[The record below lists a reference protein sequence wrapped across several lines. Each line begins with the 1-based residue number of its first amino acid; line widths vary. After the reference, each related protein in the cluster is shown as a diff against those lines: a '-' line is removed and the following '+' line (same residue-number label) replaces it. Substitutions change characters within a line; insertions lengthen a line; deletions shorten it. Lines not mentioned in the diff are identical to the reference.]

1 MGKKVRTNKQIN
13 GTTKKEP
20 LSSLALCQAAMFVV
34 AKWTRSEN
42 PIELPEFTKKVK
54 EQFKRAKSG
63 DMPNY
68 ATSNQAKHLL
78 DKGYKVFKVT
88 NDNVI
93 TQCKTKK
100 DIVLKQYGDKY
111 IWKK

>member
-1 MGKKVRTNKQIN
+1 MAKKIRTNKEIN

-54 EQFKRAKSG
+54 EQFERAKSG
-63 DMPNY
+63 EMPNY
-68 ATSNQAKHLL
+68 ATSNQARHLL

-88 NDNVI
+88 NDKVVK
-93 TQCKTKK
+93 QCKTKK
-100 DIVLKQYGDKY
+100 DITLCKYGDKY
-111 IWKK
+111 TWEK

>member
-42 PIELPEFTKKVK
+42 PIELPEFSEKVK

-68 ATSNQAKHLL
+68 ATSNQARHLF
-78 DKGYKVFKVT
+78 DKGYKVFR
-88 NDNVI
+88 VI
-93 TQCKTKK
+93 DEKTIKRCKKK
-100 DIVLKQYGDKY
+100 EDIRLKKYKDKY
-111 IWKK
+111 IWEK

>member
-1 MGKKVRTNKQIN
+1 MAKKIRTNKEIN

-54 EQFKRAKSG
+54 EQFERAKSG
-63 DMPNY
+63 EMPNY
-68 ATSNQAKHLL
+68 ATSNQARHLL
-78 DKGYKVFKVT
+78 DKGCKVFRIIDKNT
-88 NDNVI
+88 I
-93 TQCKTKK
+93 KECKKK
-100 DIVLKQYGDKY
+100 EDIRLKKYKDKY
-111 IWKK
+111 IWEK